1 MSAVVATSLLV
12 RNRLGRAVLALLI
25 GSVGVLATAGPAN
38 AAVVAPFTSDYDKVV
53 FGEFIIAGNV
63 VHQCPVA
70 ATDCISGQSSNSSTL
85 GAPQINDY
93 HYMRPVDIDSD
104 PSTFNS
110 SSARITIPAGATID
124 YARLWWVGNSGAAV
138 KSNGA
143 SIFSCQ
149 ASQPNTASP
158 NVATAPTGFPNS
170 AGPTSTNPVKMKLNG
185 GTYSS
190 LTPQRFTQDAA
201 AGNGGRHYSASAD
214 IKALVAAQ
222 PTGAPIDITVGNIW
236 TPSGNNCVGG
246 WEIGIVWK
254 FANPDP
260 TFAPKPRQV
269 LFFDGFVSQGKAD
282 APTQANLTGFTLVG
296 GTRRLGVGIIEGDQG
311 ITGDQVKASGV
322 ALTEPRIAPATTTNF
337 NASTV
342 DGSLDPDFNNTYGLD
357 AKTIEVASTVLPN
370 GATNIP
376 IVFTT
381 SGDQYF
387 PYMFAFSAPVD
398 TSFISGTVWTDA
410 DGDGVIDP
418 GEVPLPGTIITLT
431 GTDVLGNPVTRT
443 ATTDAGGAYRFEG
456 LLNGTYTV
464 TETQPAGYGNSPAT
478 TNPPFGTNTRTS
490 LVISGTSPV
499 GITQVNFAEK
509 LSTIS
514 GTVYHDQD
522 AGGAKNG
529 AEPGIAGVT
538 VQLTGTDVN
547 GNAVTRTATTD
558 GSGNY
563 SFGDLLQGTY
573 TVTETQPAGWGDG
586 AETAGSSG
594 GSLASND
601 KISAINL
608 AAASASTGNNFGE
621 KKAGLSGSVYV
632 DSNNNGIKDTGE
644 APIAGVVITVTG
656 TTESGT
662 PVSVTATTDGSGI
675 YSFPTLLPGTYTVTE
690 TQPVQWGDGID
701 TVGTVNGSP
710 VGSVTND
717 SINTVVLTGAG
728 AGSAYNFGERPGTIS
743 GSAWFDKNAD
753 GVKDPTETT
762 GLGGV
767 SLVLTGTDAAGNPVS
782 ISATTATDGS
792 YSFTNVPAGTNYTIT
807 ETQPSGYGSSLNGT
821 SITGINLPPG
831 GTVVDQNFGET
842 RASISGKVFLDTVND
857 NVYTAGENGV
867 SGTTVRLYNA
877 AGTVLL
883 ATTTTDAAGN
893 YTFGDLPPGT
903 YRVLETQPSGL
914 TDDADSLGTGNVGG
928 TVGVDQFSNIV
939 LGAGVQAT
947 GYNFGETGV
956 TLSGAVY
963 VDNNEDGARGTGEPG
978 IPGVT
983 MTLQVSLCLNGAN
996 FYTTH
1001 LASGACPAAYPNQGW
1016 YNPAL
1021 PGVNL
1026 ATAGTAT
1033 TAADGNYFFTDLNA
1047 AYHYRVVEGVVA
1059 NYADGAET
1067 PGAPADGTTPIPA
1080 VNVMTPNG
1088 NDVLETGPTNFSG
1101 LLHPSGS
1108 ANNNFGE
1115 LGGKISG
1122 YVYVDAA
1129 NDSTRTGD
1137 APISGVLITVTDGTT
1152 TWTAVTDA
1160 AGFYSIAGLP
1170 VPAAGRTYTVTQTQP
1185 SAYVDGQE
1193 SSTGTANPAGVN
1205 DTMSITLTQASRLS
1219 TENNFGERLA
1229 SISGRIW
1236 LDADNDGVRD
1246 VTETTGIGGTI
1257 TLLDGAGAVIATIP
1271 TNSDGTYTFPNLPL
1285 GQYSVVETQPAG
1297 YGSST
1302 ANSLPV
1308 TLNSLSATN
1317 VDFGETLGSIT
1328 GAVYQD
1334 TNHNGLRDP
1343 GEPPI
1348 GGVNVTLQDTDPLTP
1363 DITVPTQS
1371 DGSYTFPGLKAD
1383 TYTIVE
1389 SQPPAYGDGS
1399 ETVGTAGGSSTPTDT
1414 INAVT
1419 LDGGENAVGYLFG
1432 EIPAFV
1438 EGRVYLDANRDGSQT
1453 GDSGLGGIVIT
1464 LDDGNPLTPNLTAV
1478 TDSNGYYRFPTVVA
1492 GSYTIIETQP
1502 AGFGSSETPSNS
1514 RAVVVPIAGL
1524 SNQDFGDTLG
1534 SLSGKVFVDANNNGV
1549 QDAGEGPIS
1558 GVTVTL
1564 NGIDASGAS
1573 VLRTA
1578 TTLPDGSYTFA
1589 NLPAGTYTVSET
1601 QPANFADGIDTIG
1614 TISGTP
1620 VGSVTPDSFVTVV
1633 VGPQQ
1638 DAVAYNFAEVG
1649 TFISGSVFRD
1659 LDKDGVHDTTG
1670 DSPLVGV
1677 LIELYDASGTMLLA
1691 STPTL
1696 ADGSYSFPNL
1706 PLATYVVKETQPIGY
1721 GNTSGPLGTNSR
1733 TVNAPVGGVTGIDFG
1748 DTLGSLGGTV
1758 FADITDGGGMN
1769 GIDTGIPGVTVTLT
1783 GLDANGAAVNRTAV
1797 SGPNGTYVFDNLLAG
1812 TYTITETQ
1820 PAGWSDDDDNAG
1832 TAGGTLANDVTS
1844 AIALPVGTDGSNYNF
1859 GERGAA
1865 VVGVV
1870 YQDTNRNGVQDP
1882 GEPGIAGVTVT
1893 LDDGDPL
1900 TVDPTRASASDGSYV
1915 FQGVPAGVFTVTES
1929 QPAGYGSTSSSF
1941 PEGPDTRS
1949 VTVTPDSV
1957 SRVNFADTVSTIAG
1971 RVYADNNGNG
1981 IFDGGDVGIAG
1992 VPVEL
1997 TGVDAASNSVTR
2009 NVVTAADGTYVFVDL
2024 LAGTYEV
2031 VEAQPPRYSDSVE
2044 TGDPALTP
2052 VLTTDDHIGDMNLSV
2067 GTDSVG
2073 NNFAEIGATLTG
2085 TVWVDGD
2092 GDGVLD
2098 PTPTDKTLGGI
2109 TITVTNADG
2118 VVLGTAVTNP
2128 DGTYAIKGLPGG
2140 VALTV
2145 TQTQPPVWMTLSSNT
2160 VPVILPKAG
2169 TGVVDFREA
2178 GGSLHG
2184 VVFNDLNRDGVRN
2197 YSPTGSPTEPG
2208 IAGVIVTLD
2217 DGDPLTPDPTTTT
2230 AADGSYSFLN
2240 LPAGTYSVIETHPA
2254 QFQDSVDLVGTLAG
2268 NAAIDERLGSIVV
2281 DPGDLGTRYD
2291 YAEIGARVLGTVWVD
2306 ADNDGAIDAEEAT
2319 RLADVVME
2327 LDDGDPLTPNAI
2339 AVTDSLGNYIFKGVP
2354 AGTYTII
2361 QQQPSGYTSTT
2372 PNNRQIAVAVDP
2384 ISRLIADVIDQNFG
2398 ESLPGISGV
2407 SYFDANDN
2415 GVQDNGEPGIPG
2427 VLITLTGTAL
2437 DGTTV
2442 SLTATTGAD
2451 GSYSF
2456 PALKPG
2462 TYRVTETHP
2471 AAWRDGRESLP
2482 SGTVSPTN
2490 DVIEVVLTGGIPMA
2504 GLNFGELGW
2513 DVSGAVVFDGS
2524 GTGLADTLLVL
2535 SGTDVL
2541 GRPVTVSITTG
2552 LDGSYRVPNLPPG
2565 SYTITEAQ
2573 PAGVADGV
2581 TQADN
2586 VIEVLLTGGNSL
2598 VNNFSEHGSEISG
2611 TVFVDLNSNGVQD
2624 PGETPI
2630 AGVTVTITG
2639 TDVAGNVVTR
2649 SMVTSADGRFVFSD
2663 LRAGDYTLTETQP
2676 IAYRDASNTAGSA
2689 GGAVEANKVS
2699 NIRLGAGAVATDY
2712 RFGELIR
2719 KLPATGN
2726 DVRLWLQMAF
2736 GLFLLGSLLVF
2747 AARRRRPARTC

>member
-1 MSAVVATSLLV
+1 MSSVLAKSSFVQH
-12 RNRLGRAVLALLI
+12 RFGRAVLALLI
-25 GSVGVLATAGPAN
+25 GSVGVLAMAPAN
-38 AAVVAPFTSDYDKVV
+38 AAVVTPFTSDYDKVV

-63 VHQCPVA
+63 VHQCPVG
-70 ATDCISGQSSNSSTL
+70 ATDCISGQSSNSSAL

-93 HYMRPVDIDSD
+93 HYMRPVDIDGD

-110 SSARITIPAGATID
+110 SSARITIPAGATVD

-138 KSNGA
+138 KANGA

-149 ASQPNTASP
+149 ASQPNTSSP
-158 NVATAPTGFPNS
+158 NIATAPTGFPNS
-170 AGPTSTNPVKMKLNG
+170 AGPTSTNPVKVKLNA

-190 LTPQRFTQDAA
+190 LAPQRFTQDAA
-201 AGNGGRHYSASAD
+201 PGNAGRHYSASAD

-246 WEIGIVWK
+246 WEIGVVWK

-337 NASTV
+337 NSSTV
-342 DGSLDPDFNNTYGLD
+342 DGSLNPDFNNTYGLD

-431 GTDVLGNPVTRT
+431 GTDVLGNPVTRI
-443 ATTDAGGAYRFEG
+443 ATTDAGGAYRFDG

-464 TETQPAGYGNSPAT
+464 TETQPTGYGNSPAT
-478 TNPPFGTNTRTS
+478 TNPPFGTDTRTS

-509 LSTIS
+509 LSVIS

-529 AEPGIAGVT
+529 IEPGIAGVT
-538 VQLTGTDVN
+538 VQLTGTDAN
-547 GNAVTRTATTD
+547 GNAVTRTTTTD
-558 GSGNY
+558 SFGNY
-563 SFGDLLQGTY
+563 SFGDLLQGNY
-573 TVTETQPAGWGDG
+573 SVTELQPSGWGDG

-594 GSLASND
+594 GSIATND
-601 KISAINL
+601 TISVINL
-608 AAASASTGNNFGE
+608 GAASASTGNNFGE

-632 DSNNNGIKDTGE
+632 DSDNDGVRDAGE
-644 APIAGVVITVTG
+644 APIAGVTITVTG
-656 TTESGT
+656 TTETGA
-662 PVSVTATTDGSGI
+662 PVSMTTTTDASGN
-675 YSFPTLLPGTYTVTE
+675 YSFPTLLPGTYTITE
-690 TQPVQWGDGID
+690 TQPVQYGDGID
-701 TVGTVNGSP
+701 SVGTVNGSP
-710 VGSVTND
+710 VGATTND

-743 GSAWFDKNAD
+743 GSVWYDENND
-753 GVKDPTETT
+753 GVKDPTETA

-767 SLVLTGTDAAGNPVS
+767 SLLLTGTDAAGHPVS
-782 ISATTATDGS
+782 IPATTAADGT
-792 YSFTNVPAGTNYTIT
+792 YSFMNVPAGTNYTIT

-842 RASISGKVFLDTVND
+842 RSSISGKVFLDTAND

-867 SGTTVRLYNA
+867 SGVTVRLYNA

-893 YTFGDLPPGT
+893 YSFHNLAPAT

-914 TDDADSLGTGNVGG
+914 TDDADSLGAGNVGG
-928 TVGVDQFSNIV
+928 TVGADQFTNIV
-939 LGAGVQAT
+939 LGSGVQAT

-963 VDNNEDGARGTGEPG
+963 VDTNENGVRDAGEPG

-983 MTLQVSLCLNGAN
+983 MSLQVNVCVSGS
-996 FYTTH
+996 FYQPHTV
-1001 LASGACPAAYPNQGW
+1001 SGGCSAGYSPGW
-1016 YNPAL
+1016 YNAGSL
-1021 PGVNL
+1021 GL
-1026 ATAGTAT
+1026 ATTNTAT
-1033 TAADGNYFFTDLNA
+1033 TAADGSYNFTDLNA
-1047 AYHYRVVEGVVA
+1047 AYHYRVVEGAVA
-1059 NYADGAET
+1059 NFADGAET

-1088 NDVLETGPTNFSG
+1088 NDVLETGPTDFSG

-1129 NDSTRTGD
+1129 NDASRTGD
-1137 APISGVLITVTDGTT
+1137 APIEGVLITVTDGTT

-1160 AGFYSIAGLP
+1160 SGFYSIAGLP
-1170 VPAAGRTYTVTQTQP
+1170 VPASGRAYTVTQTQP
-1185 SAYVDGQE
+1185 TAYVDGQE
-1193 SSTGTANPAGVN
+1193 SSSGTANPAGAN
-1205 DTMSITLTQASRLS
+1205 DTISVTLTQASRLS
-1219 TENNFGERLA
+1219 TENNFGERLG
-1229 SISGRIW
+1229 SISGQIW
-1236 LDADNDGVRD
+1236 LDADHDGIRD
-1246 VTETTGIGGTI
+1246 VTETTGVPSTVS
-1257 TLLDGAGAVIATIP
+1257 LLDGAGVVVATIP
-1271 TNSDGTYTFPNLPL
+1271 TNPDGTYTFPNLPL

-1302 ANSLPV
+1302 ANSIPV
-1308 TLNSLSATN
+1308 TLNSLAVTN
-1317 VDFGETLGSIT
+1317 IDFGETLGSIT

-1334 TNHNGLRDP
+1334 TNHNGVRDA

-1348 GGVNVTLQDTDPLTP
+1348 GGVTVTLQDTNPLTS
-1363 DITVPTQS
+1363 DVIVQTQP
-1371 DGSYTFPGLKAD
+1371 DGSYTFPGLRAD
-1383 TYTIVE
+1383 TYTIIE
-1389 SQPPAYGDGS
+1389 TQPSVYGDGS
-1399 ETVGTAGGSSTPTDT
+1399 ETVGTAGGISVAPDT
-1414 INAVT
+1414 IGSVT
-1419 LDGGENAVGYLFG
+1419 LDGGEHAVGYLFG

-1438 EGRVYLDANRDGSQT
+1438 EGRVYLDANRDGSQA
-1453 GDSGLGGIVIT
+1453 GDGGLGGVTIT
-1464 LDDGNPLTPNLTAV
+1464 LDDGNPLTPNPTVV
-1478 TDSNGYYRFPTVVA
+1478 TDANGYYRFPSVLA

-1502 AGFGSSETPSNS
+1502 AGYGSSETPSNS
-1514 RAVVVPIAGL
+1514 RPVVVPTTGL

-1534 SLSGKVFVDANNNGV
+1534 SLSGKVFIDADNDGI
-1549 QDAGEGPIS
+1549 QDAGEGPIA

-1564 NGIDASGAS
+1564 SGTDASGAS
-1573 VLRTA
+1573 VLRT
-1578 TTLPDGSYTFA
+1578 TTSLPDGSYSFA
-1589 NLPAGTYTVSET
+1589 NLPAGTYTIAET
-1601 QPANFADGIDTIG
+1601 QPANFNDGIDTVG
-1614 TISGTP
+1614 TIGGTP
-1620 VGSVTPDSFVTVV
+1620 VGSVTPDSFVAVTI
-1633 VGPQQ
+1633 GTQQ
-1638 DAVAYNFAEVG
+1638 DAVAYNFAEIG
-1649 TFISGSVFRD
+1649 SFISGSVFRD
-1659 LDKDGVHDTTG
+1659 VDKDGVYDTTG
-1670 DSPLVGV
+1670 DTPLAGV
-1677 LIELYDASGTMLLA
+1677 TVELYDAAGTTLLA
-1691 STPTL
+1691 SVVTL
-1696 ADGSYSFPNL
+1696 ADGSYAFPNL
-1706 PLATYVVKETQPIGY
+1706 PISSYVVKELTPAGY
-1721 GNTSGPLGTNSR
+1721 GDTTGTLGTNSR
-1733 TVNAPVGGVTGIDFG
+1733 TVNAAVGGVTGIYFG
-1748 DTLGSLGGTV
+1748 DTLGSVGGRV
-1758 FADITDGGGMN
+1758 FADITDGGGYN
-1769 GIDTGIPGVTVTLT
+1769 GSDTGIPGVTVTLT
-1783 GLDANGAAVNRTAV
+1783 GIDVNGGVVNRTVV
-1797 SGPNGTYVFDNLLAG
+1797 SGPDGTYVFGDLLAG
-1812 TYTITETQ
+1812 TYTVTEAQ

-1832 TAGGTLANDVTS
+1832 TAGGTSANDVTS

-1865 VVGVV
+1865 VVGVA

-1900 TVDPTRASASDGSYV
+1900 TVDPTRITASDGSYV

-1929 QPAGYGSTSSSF
+1929 QPAGYGSTS
-1941 PEGPDTRS
+1941 PILLEGPDTRS

-1981 IFDGGDVGIAG
+1981 FFDIGDIGIAG

-1997 TGVDAASNSVTR
+1997 TGLDAASQPVTR

-2031 VEAQPPRYSDSVE
+2031 VEAQPLPYSDSVE
-2044 TGDPALTP
+2044 TGDPSLTP
-2052 VLTTDDHIGDMNLSV
+2052 VLSTNDHIGNMNLPA

-2073 NNFAEIGATLTG
+2073 NNFAEVGATLTG

-2109 TITVTNADG
+2109 TVTVTNADG

-2140 VALTV
+2140 VPLTV
-2145 TQTQPPVWMTLSSNT
+2145 TQTQPPAWMTLSNNT
-2160 VPVILPKAG
+2160 VAVILPKAG

-2184 VVFNDLNRDGVRN
+2184 VVFNDLNRNGVRD

-2208 IAGVIVTLD
+2208 ISGVIVTLD

-2240 LPAGTYSVIETHPA
+2240 LPAGTYTVIETHPT

-2291 YAEIGARVLGTVWVD
+2291 YAEIGARVSGTVWVD
-2306 ADNDGAIDAEEAT
+2306 ANNDGMLDAAEAT
-2319 RLADVVME
+2319 RFADAVME
-2327 LDDGDPLTPNAI
+2327 LDDGDPLTPNAV
-2339 AVTDSLGNYIFKGVP
+2339 AVTDSFGNYIFKGVP
-2354 AGTYTII
+2354 AGTYSII
-2361 QQQPSGYTSTT
+2361 QQQPFGYTSTT
-2372 PNNRQIAVAVDP
+2372 PNNLQIVVAVDP
-2384 ISRLIADVIDQNFG
+2384 ITRLIADVTDQNFG
-2398 ESLPGISGV
+2398 ENLPGISGV

-2415 GVQDNGEPGIPG
+2415 GVQDAGEPGISG
-2427 VLITLTGTAL
+2427 VLINLTGTAL

-2442 SLTATTGAD
+2442 STTATTGSD

-2462 TYRVTETHP
+2462 TYHVTETHP
-2471 AAWRDGRESLP
+2471 VAWRDGRESLP

-2490 DVIEVVLTGGIPMA
+2490 DVIDVVLTGGVPVA
-2504 GLNFGELGW
+2504 GVNFGELGW

-2524 GTGLADTLLVL
+2524 GSGLSDTSLVL

-2541 GRPVTVSITTG
+2541 GRAMTVSITTG
-2552 LDGSYRVPNLPPG
+2552 LDGSYRVSNLPPG
-2565 SYTITEAQ
+2565 TYTITETQ

-2586 VIEVLLTGGNSL
+2586 VIEVPLSGGNSL
-2598 VNNFSEHGSEISG
+2598 VNNFSERGSEISG

-2624 PGETPI
+2624 AGETPI

-2649 SMVTSADGRFVFSD
+2649 SMVTSADGRFVFTD
-2663 LRAGDYTLTETQP
+2663 LRAGEYTLTETQP

-2699 NIRLGAGAVATDY
+2699 NISLGAGLVATGY
-2712 RFGELIR
+2712 RFGEVIR

-2726 DVRLWLQMAF
+2726 DVRLWLQVAF
-2736 GLFLLGSLLVF
+2736 ALFLLGGVLVLV
-2747 AARRRRPARTC
+2747 ARRRRPV